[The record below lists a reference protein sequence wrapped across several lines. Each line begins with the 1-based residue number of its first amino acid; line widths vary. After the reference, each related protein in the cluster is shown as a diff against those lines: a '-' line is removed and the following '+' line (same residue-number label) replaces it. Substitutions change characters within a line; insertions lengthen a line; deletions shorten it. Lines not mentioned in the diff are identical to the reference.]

1 MSVMRLGY
9 LHARVTDL
17 DAAKKHYVDTL
28 GMQIVA
34 EESPEPD
41 PDPRI
46 PQAVKALTAKPRRL
60 FLKAWDEWDHHSV
73 VLEEGGVGLVKLGYK
88 VAREDDLVD
97 YEKRVQAFGCTT
109 ERMSYHDNPAVG
121 EGIRVHIPSGHIM
134 ELYHEIEFTDTA
146 VGLINPALFPRH
158 LTGIGVP
165 RLDHAL
171 LKAEDIPL
179 SERFFKEAMDFKP
192 AERLVSDLSDDA
204 ELLGTW
210 MFCQHKTHDIAF
222 VAGENG
228 KLHHWA
234 YKLESWDK
242 IKHAGAI
249 LSMDDVEVG
258 FGPDVHGLSRGDTI
272 YFFDP
277 AGNRN
282 EVFAGGY
289 ETYPDFP
296 TITWTADHTNP
307 AVSYIG
313 REVRD
318 NHFTVDT

>member
-1 MSVMRLGY
+1 
-9 LHARVTDL
+9 VTDI

-34 EESPEPD
+34 EENPEPD

-46 PQAVKALTAKPRRL
+46 PAAVKALTAKPRRL

-88 VAREDDLVD
+88 VAREDDLVQF
-97 YEKRVQAFGCTT
+97 EKRVQAFGCTT
-109 ERMSYHDNPAVG
+109 ERMSYHDNPSVG
-121 EGIRVHIPSGHIM
+121 DGIRVHIPSGHIM
-134 ELYHEIEFTDTA
+134 ELYHDIEFTNTA

-179 SERFFKEAMDFKP
+179 SERFFMEAMDFKP

-222 VAGENG
+222 VQGENG